1 MELKTNVKEYCG
13 NKTDDVKIIKDYWS
27 KRAYSY
33 SQQNRTELECYKHNV
48 WRNIILNNS
57 PKKDVLK
64 VLDIGCGP
72 GEFSIDLHL
81 LPPFIL
87 IYILCANPLIS

>member
-48 WRNIILNNS
+48 WRFL
-57 PKKDVLK
+57 
-64 VLDIGCGP
+64 
-72 GEFSIDLHL
+72 
-81 LPPFIL
+81 
-87 IYILCANPLIS
+87 